1 MGAIPPFLTLYH
13 IKTHKSTVL
22 TEMIRCFWRVYGVL
36 YYAKA
41 VSILDEKQFAL
52 RLAQLRENKGVS
64 AREMSLAIGQNAG
77 YINNIE
83 SGKSLP
89 SLTGFFYICEYLNV
103 SENEF
108 FDLNSVNPSKLDSVV
123 KQLKSLDD
131 TQLSVVFELVK
142 VMNKK

>member
-1 MGAIPPFLTLYH
+1 M
-13 IKTHKSTVL
+13 
-22 TEMIRCFWRVYGVL
+22 
-36 YYAKA
+36 
-41 VSILDEKQFAL
+41 DEKRFAL
-52 RLAQLRENKGVS
+52 RLAQLREHKGVS

-131 TQLSVVFELVK
+131 TQLSAVFELVK

>member
-1 MGAIPPFLTLYH
+1 M
-13 IKTHKSTVL
+13 
-22 TEMIRCFWRVYGVL
+22 
-36 YYAKA
+36 
-41 VSILDEKQFAL
+41 DEKQFAL

-89 SLTGFFYICEYLNV
+89 SLTGFFYICEYLDV

-108 FDLNSVNPSKLDSVV
+108 FDLNSVNPSRLDSIV
-123 KQLKSLDD
+123 KQLKILDD
-131 TQLSVVFELVK
+131 TQLNAIFELVK

>member
-1 MGAIPPFLTLYH
+1 M
-13 IKTHKSTVL
+13 
-22 TEMIRCFWRVYGVL
+22 
-36 YYAKA
+36 
-41 VSILDEKQFAL
+41 DEKQFAL